1 MDLTPRA
8 KKILAPWVVG
18 LLGASA
24 GVALGS
30 GDGQST
36 ACPSGEQ
43 GVRAFLE
50 AHAGDVA
57 SAIHECPEVADSVRV
72 LPENDLGLPPSYP
85 DEE

>member
-8 KKILAPWVVG
+8 KRILAPWVVG

-36 ACPSGEQ
+36 ACPSDEQ
-43 GVRAFLE
+43 GVREFLE
-50 AHAGDVA
+50 ANAGELA
-57 SAIHECPEVADSVRV
+57 SAIRECPEVGDSVRV
-72 LPENDLGLPPSYP
+72 LPENDLGLSPTYP